1 VTKYLGRITPKG
13 VIERKI
19 REEVR
24 SIYEYGNSEFL
35 FRIAQDTL
43 GALKRL
49 FFSRWKEIAAC
60 AIVKTIQPLSLK
72 LIKTR
77 WEKLHLSQLID
88 AHLSP
93 NTLSDMIR
101 EVGRD
106 YLAQKEFF
114 EELMKGSK
122 VLAFDLSSIFSYSEN
137 LAYAEK
143 GYNPAH
149 LYLKQINFMMF
160 FSIDKQLPV
169 LLKPLPGSVRD
180 IKAIKAVIDELRV
193 KDLIVVLDRGFASYD
208 LPTLLKENGFSF
220 VLPMRR
226 SFTKIDYGMRMENA
240 FTYRGRG
247 IKWSRRK
254 MDKCY
259 IYLFE
264 DVKLRA
270 EEETTFIQLME
281 EGKKSKEA
289 YAEESKKFGKIA
301 VLSNLERGGEE
312 IYLLYK
318 DRENIETA
326 FDALKNELENDKTY
340 LDDEDAVRGY
350 FFISFVSLYLY
361 YKILK
366 RLKEKGLGG
375 KVSVAEVLLELSKVY
390 EINMGVKKKLSE
402 IPEKVEKLANLLELD
417 IFPKKLG
424 S

>member
-1 VTKYLGRITPKG
+1 
-13 VIERKI
+13 
-19 REEVR
+19 
-24 SIYEYGNSEFL
+24 
-35 FRIAQDTL
+35 
-43 GALKRL
+43 
-49 FFSRWKEIAAC
+49 
-60 AIVKTIQPLSLK
+60 
-72 LIKTR
+72 
-77 WEKLHLSQLID
+77 
-88 AHLSP
+88 
-93 NTLSDMIR
+93 
-101 EVGRD
+101 
-106 YLAQKEFF
+106 
-114 EELMKGSK
+114 MKGSK